1 MTQNLT
7 ITEELA
13 ERMTVTDSK
22 DLSEEAR
29 KEVLER
35 IADCCMRQG
44 NYHLA
49 TKKYTQAGNKH
60 KVIMWCVFNTIW
72 IICKLRTSCRYLG
85 ERTRD
90 YSFWSVSLMLCNTNT
105 YKYMHM
111 QVKICFNMS
120 FSGHESTPQVG

>member
-1 MTQNLT
+1 MCVTQNLT

-29 KEVLER
+29 KELLES

-49 TKKYTQAGNKH
+49 TKKYTQAGNKL
-60 KVIMWCVFNTIW
+60 KVLLQSYYV
-72 IICKLRTSCRYLG
+72 
-85 ERTRD
+85 
-90 YSFWSVSLMLCNTNT
+90 
-105 YKYMHM
+105 
-111 QVKICFNMS
+111 
-120 FSGHESTPQVG
+120 